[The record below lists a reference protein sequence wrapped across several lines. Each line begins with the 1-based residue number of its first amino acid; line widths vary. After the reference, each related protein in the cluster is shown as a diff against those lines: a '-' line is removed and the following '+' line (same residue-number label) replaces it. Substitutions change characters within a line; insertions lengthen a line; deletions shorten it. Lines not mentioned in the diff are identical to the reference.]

1 LQLSK
6 TPLISM
12 EWLREV
18 PLTYDWILL
27 YAFGL
32 TALVQL
38 FYYWFF
44 FSRLAFKKPRKPYDS
59 TPPVT
64 VIICAKNE
72 YLNLEE
78 NLPAFLEQDYPD
90 YEVLV
95 INDGSDDD
103 TELLLH
109 EYKGRFPRLRVVQ
122 LQKNVNFFSGKK
134 FPLAIGIK
142 EARHNMLLLTDA
154 DCRPDSPHWIASMV
168 SGFDPAT
175 EIVLGYGPYR
185 KSKGLLN
192 QLIRYDSFFI
202 ALQYLS
208 YALAGQAYMGVGRN
222 LAYRREVFYRVKGF
236 TSHYKVASGD
246 DDLFVNQAA
255 TPRNVRIEVRPEAHT
270 LSLPKETLGKWFHQ
284 KRRHMTTGKYYRP
297 KFKFLLGL
305 FSLSQALFYL
315 LFIIIL
321 ACCFFSTIA
330 LIAAAIFALRM
341 ISMLII
347 FFRAGKKLNQ
357 SRLSLYSPL
366 FDIMMLALN
375 LIFSF
380 SALFY
385 YNNRWK

>member
-1 LQLSK
+1 
-6 TPLISM
+6 
-12 EWLREV
+12 
-18 PLTYDWILL
+18 
-27 YAFGL
+27 
-32 TALVQL
+32 
-38 FYYWFF
+38 
-44 FSRLAFKKPRKPYDS
+44 
-59 TPPVT
+59 
-64 VIICAKNE
+64 
-72 YLNLEE
+72 
-78 NLPAFLEQDYPD
+78 
-90 YEVLV
+90 
-95 INDGSDDD
+95 
-103 TELLLH
+103 
-109 EYKGRFPRLRVVQ
+109 
-122 LQKNVNFFSGKK
+122 
-134 FPLAIGIK
+134 
-142 EARHNMLLLTDA
+142 
-154 DCRPDSPHWIASMV
+154 
-168 SGFDPAT
+168 
-175 EIVLGYGPYR
+175 VLGYGPYR